1 MYREQWLTAI
11 ETISAKISTGQGL
24 SVLSA
29 ARRVVSVLYSVFYI
43 ILCILYSTL
52 YFILYSV
59 FYTLL
64 CILYSTLYFI
74 LFIFYSVFYTLL
86 CIINIY

>member
-29 ARRVVSVLYSVFYI
+29 ARRVVSVLYSTLYFILYSVFYTLLCYSVFYTL
-43 ILCILYSTL
+43 LCILYSTL

-64 CILYSTLYFI
+64 CI
-74 LFIFYSVFYTLL
+74 
-86 CIINIY
+86 INIY